1 MIKVCDYADIYLVA
15 QLISAKTKRA
25 SKKRSKR
32 FPGKGSYLP
41 TKHRR
46 KCPDRPSLAD
56 GQPVVVHQRSRR
68 YIGYLFYL
76 KNDRCIIDSNK
87 YGIAAVMFPTIYLR
101 LYGKVNR
108 EGCIYL
114 VDLSEVSPDRIV
126 KVPHTRKGLRWIYE
140 ELKAAGYRMK

>member
-25 SKKRSKR
+25 SRKRPKL
-32 FPGKGSYLP
+32 FPRKGSHLL

-46 KCPDRPSLAD
+46 KRPDRPSLAD
-56 GQPVVVHQRSRR
+56 GQLVVVHQRSRR
-68 YIGYLFYL
+68 YIGYLYLL

-101 LYGKVNR
+101 LYGKVNC
-108 EGCIYL
+108 EGWIYL

-126 KVPHTRKGLRWIYE
+126 KVPHTRKGLR
-140 ELKAAGYRMK
+140 

>member
-15 QLISAKTKRA
+15 QLISAKTTRTSRKRLKLF
-25 SKKRSKR
+25 S
-32 FPGKGSYLP
+32 GKGSHLP

-46 KCPDRPSLAD
+46 KRPDRPSLAD
-56 GQPVVVHQRSRR
+56 GQPVVVHQRSGR

-87 YGIAAVMFPTIYLR
+87 YGIAAIMFPTVYLR
-101 LYGKVNR
+101 LYGKVNW
-108 EGCIYL
+108 EGWIYL
-114 VDLSEVSPDRIV
+114 VDLSEVSPNRIV